1 MQEKPKVRRG
11 INAAVDCE
19 ALDTF
24 CMAEEGGETVLWRRN
39 GWWRVKFFNASVYG
53 RREKWAVPISEG
65 ERSMRGG
72 SWFSCGGCSGA
83 TVTDHYRKPDTFN
96 RGT

>member
-24 CMAEEGGETVLWRRN
+24 CRAKEGGETVLWRRN

-53 RREKWAVPISEG
+53 RREK
-65 ERSMRGG
+65 
-72 SWFSCGGCSGA
+72 
-83 TVTDHYRKPDTFN
+83 
-96 RGT
+96 